1 MNAILSEAVKTDL
14 VTFIRHYLSITPKYI
29 YKEMCNIINNH
40 HKIPITVR
48 KVKYI
53 CNKQK
58 LQRTTVDNNLLKEC
72 ILNEIQTSRSCVG
85 YRQMSEIISLKY
97 GINVSREK
105 VRLALK
111 ALDPEGVAE
120 RGRTV
125 IKRRIYE
132 TKGPHE
138 VYHIDGNDK
147 LKMWGFY
154 IHGAV
159 DGFSRKILWLKI
171 ATTNKD
177 PLVIANFYLNCVKS
191 YMIAPRL
198 LRMDKGTEN
207 IYLEDLQV
215 LFTDNVESFRYGAS
229 VRNQR
234 IEAFWARLKKFCLSW
249 WKRFFQQMFHDGIY
263 RADLET
269 HKETL
274 IFCFLPVVQKE
285 LNEVVQT
292 WNARNVRQS
301 SSAPGGKP
309 EILFNLPETI
319 GFSKQGSQVDAD
331 TIRTAEETIGIDHH
345 PVWINKDLHEL
356 LKCYL
361 HIHKLSMPT
370 NADDALE
377 LYATLLGILG
387 NDNFVL

>member
-1 MNAILSEAVKTDL
+1 M
-14 VTFIRHYLSITPKYI
+14 
-29 YKEMCNIINNH
+29 
-40 HKIPITVR
+40 
-48 KVKYI
+48 
-53 CNKQK
+53 
-58 LQRTTVDNNLLKEC
+58 
-72 ILNEIQTSRSCVG
+72 
-85 YRQMSEIISLKY
+85 
-97 GINVSREK
+97 
-105 VRLALK
+105 
-111 ALDPEGVAE
+111 
-120 RGRTV
+120 
-125 IKRRIYE
+125 
-132 TKGPHE
+132 
-138 VYHIDGNDK
+138 
-147 LKMWGFY
+147 
-154 IHGAV
+154 
-159 DGFSRKILWLKI
+159 
-171 ATTNKD
+171 
-177 PLVIANFYLNCVKS
+177 
-191 YMIAPRL
+191 
-198 LRMDKGTEN
+198 
-207 IYLEDLQV
+207 EDLQV

-234 IEAFWARLKKFCLSW
+234 IEAFWARLKTFCLSW

-269 HKETL
+269 LKETL

-331 TIRTAEETIGIDHH
+331 TIITAEETIGIDHY

-361 HIHKLSMPT
+361 HIHKLSMLT